1 MKEEDV
7 EEIISLKD
15 IKKHFPWKKR
25 KYVKAIDGVSLLINK
40 RDIFGLVGE
49 SGSGK
54 TTLGRVTLRLI
65 DPTSGVISYE
75 GTDITNTKIEKDM
88 DLRRKM
94 QIVFQDPYS
103 SLHPRKK
110 IKDII
115 GRGLRTHH
123 LVENGNELVKRVE
136 EFLNLV
142 GMGKEHLYR
151 YPHELSG
158 GQRQR
163 VAIARALILDPGFV
177 VLDEPTSSLDVS
189 VQAEVLNLLK
199 ILREN
204 LNLTYLFITH
214 DLSLARLF
222 TEKIAVMYLGK
233 VAEYGETE
241 DIFRNPL
248 HPYTMALVSVTPKL
262 DPKKRTKKIIL
273 KGEIPSPIDPPLGC
287 RFHTRCIEKV
297 GGICEEESPELKE
310 IEKGHFVACHLY
322 S

>member
-1 MKEEDV
+1 MKDLIRLE
-7 EEIISLKD
+7 D

-25 KYVKAIDGVSLLINK
+25 KYVKAVDGISLFINK
-40 RDIFGLVGE
+40 RDILGLVGE

-65 DPTSGVISYE
+65 DPTSGAIFFE
-75 GTDITNTKIEKDM
+75 GADITHIKIEKEIE
-88 DLRRKM
+88 LRRKM

-115 GRGLRTHH
+115 GSGLKTHH
-123 LVENGNELVKRVE
+123 LVRKENELLEKVE
-136 EFLNLV
+136 EFLNFV

-163 VAIARALILDPGFV
+163 VAIARALIVNPIFV

-199 ILREN
+199 RLREN
-204 LNLTYLFITH
+204 LDLTYLLITH
-214 DLSLARLF
+214 DLSLARFF

-233 VAEYGETE
+233 IMEYGNTE
-241 DIFRNPL
+241 AIFKNPL
-248 HPYTMALVSVTPKL
+248 HPYTKALLSVTPKL

-297 GGICEEESPELKE
+297 GSICEEESPQSKE
-310 IEKGHFVACHLY
+310 MEDGHFAACHL
-322 S
+322 SS

>member
-1 MKEEDV
+1 MMGEEVKELIRLE
-7 EEIISLKD
+7 D

-25 KYVKAIDGVSLLINK
+25 KYVKAVDGISLLINK

-54 TTLGRVTLRLI
+54 TTLGRVTLRLT
-65 DPTSGVISYE
+65 DPTSGAIFFE
-75 GTDITNTKIEKDM
+75 GADITHIKIEKEIG
-88 DLRRKM
+88 LRRKM

-115 GRGLRTHH
+115 GSGLKTHG
-123 LVENGNELVKRVE
+123 LVKKENELVEKVE
-136 EFLNLV
+136 EFLNFV
-142 GMGKEHLYR
+142 GMGREHLYR

-163 VAIARALILDPGFV
+163 VAIARALVVNPIFV
-177 VLDEPTSSLDVS
+177 ILDEPTSSLDVS

-199 ILREN
+199 RLREN
-204 LNLTYLFITH
+204 LDLTYLLITH
-214 DLSLARLF
+214 DLSLARFF

-233 VAEYGETE
+233 IMEYGNTE
-241 DIFRNPL
+241 AIFENPL
-248 HPYTMALVSVTPKL
+248 HPYTKALLSVTPKL

-297 GGICEEESPELKE
+297 GRICEEESPQSKE
-310 IEKGHFVACHLY
+310 MQNGDFVACHLC